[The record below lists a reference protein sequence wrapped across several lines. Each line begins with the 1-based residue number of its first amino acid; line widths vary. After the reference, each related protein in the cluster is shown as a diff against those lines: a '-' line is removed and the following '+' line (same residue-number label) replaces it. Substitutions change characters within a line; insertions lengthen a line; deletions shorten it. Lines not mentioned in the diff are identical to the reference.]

1 MNPMDAVHS
10 CLSAHSSASDAVVAV
25 REFHAG
31 VAQPDMALVLFFC
44 SSLYDLDALAGEMK
58 ACFGNVMV
66 VGCTTAGEFGPAGYL
81 DRSISGVSFSGAHF
95 SAVAGIQTNLHD
107 FDIDGGRR
115 FAYALRETLE
125 AREPA
130 AAPGSGFALMLV
142 DGLAVKEELVARAF
156 QDGIGEFPLVGGS
169 AGDGLNFRETRVY
182 FGGAFHADCALLV
195 LARTSFPVHP
205 FKTQHFICLAERL
218 VVTEADAVRR
228 IVKEINGL
236 PAAAEYARLAGVTVA
251 SLSPHA
257 FAASPVVVVIDGT
270 DYVRSIQSAN
280 PDGSLTFY
288 CAIEEGLV
296 FRVACCTDLLANL
309 EQAVVQ
315 IHNAVGP
322 PQLVVGFDCILRNLE
337 TCQRGLKDAVGEV
350 FVRERFVGFS
360 TYGEQLWGV
369 HVNQTLTGLAI
380 GGMQEHVHG

>member
-1 MNPMDAVHS
+1 MDAAHS
-10 CLSAHSSASDAVVAV
+10 CLSAHSSAPDAVQAV

-31 VAQPDMALVLFFC
+31 VAQPEMALVLFFC

-58 ACFGNVMV
+58 ACFGDVTV

-95 SAVAGIQTNLHD
+95 TAVAGIQTNLSD

-115 FAYALRETLE
+115 FAYALREGLE
-125 AREPA
+125 AGTPE

-182 FGGAFHADCALLV
+182 FGAAFHADSALLV
-195 LARTSFPVHP
+195 LVRTSFPVHP
-205 FKTQHFICLAERL
+205 FKTQHFICLEERL
-218 VVTEADAVRR
+218 VVTEADAARR

-236 PAAAEYARLAGVTVA
+236 PAAAEYARLAGVSVE

-296 FRVACCTDLLANL
+296 FRVARCTDLVANL

-315 IHNAVGP
+315 IHNAVGA
-322 PQLVVGFDCILRNLE
+322 PQLVLGFDCILRNLE
-337 TCQRGLKDAVGEV
+337 MCERGLKDAVGEV
-350 FVRERFVGFS
+350 FMREHFVGFS

-380 GGMQEHVHG
+380 GRMQEHVHG

>member
-1 MNPMDAVHS
+1 MDAVHS
-10 CLSAHSSASDAVVAV
+10 CLSAHACAPDAVQAV

-31 VAQPDMALVLFFC
+31 VAQSDMALVLFFC
-44 SSLYDLDALAGEMK
+44 SSRYDLDALAGEMK
-58 ACFGNVMV
+58 ACFGDVTV
-66 VGCTTAGEFGPAGYL
+66 VGCTTAGEIGPAGYL
-81 DRSISGVSFSGAHF
+81 DNSISGVSFSAQHF
-95 SAVAGIQTNLHD
+95 SAVAGIQKNLQD
-107 FDIDGGRR
+107 FDIDAGRR
-115 FAYALRETLE
+115 FAYALRESLETRTLE
-125 AREPA
+125 AA
-130 AAPGSGFALMLV
+130 SSSGFALLLV
-142 DGLAVKEELVARAF
+142 DGLSVKEELVARAF

-169 AGDGLNFRETRVY
+169 AGDGLDFGQTRVY
-182 FGGAFHADCALLV
+182 CDGTFHDDSALLV

-205 FKTQHFICLAERL
+205 FKTQHFSCLAERL
-218 VVTEADAVRR
+218 VVTEADAARR

-236 PAAAEYARLAGVTVA
+236 PAAAEYARLAGVTVE

-315 IHNAVGP
+315 IHNTVGT
-322 PQLVVGFDCILRNLE
+322 PQLVLGFDCILRNLE
-337 TCQRGLKDAVGEV
+337 MCQGGLKDVIGGV
-350 FVRERFVGFS
+350 FMREQFVGFS

-380 GGMQEHVHG
+380 GRTQEHAHG

>member
-1 MNPMDAVHS
+1 MDPVHS
-10 CLSAHSSASDAVVAV
+10 CLSAHSRVLDAVQAV
-25 REFHAG
+25 RELHAG
-31 VAQPDMALVLFFC
+31 LAQPDMALVLFFC

-58 ACFGNVMV
+58 ACFGDVTV
-66 VGCTTAGEFGPAGYL
+66 VGCTTAGEFGPEGYL
-81 DRSISGVSFSGAHF
+81 DHSISGVSFSAQHF
-95 SAVAGIQTNLHD
+95 SAVAGIQKNLKD

-115 FAYALRETLE
+115 FSHALRECLE
-125 AREPA
+125 ARTPDTL
-130 AAPGSGFALMLV
+130 PGSGFALMLV

-169 AGDGLNFRETRVY
+169 AGDGLDFGKTWVY
-182 FGGAFHADCALLV
+182 FDGAFHADSALLV

-205 FKTQHFICLAERL
+205 FKTQHFSCLAERL
-218 VVTEADAVRR
+218 VVTEADAARR

-236 PAAAEYARLAGVTVA
+236 PAAAEYARLAGVTVE

-296 FRVACCTDLLANL
+296 FRVACCTDLVANL

-315 IHNAVGP
+315 IHNAVGT
-322 PQLVVGFDCILRNLE
+322 PQLVLGFDCILRNLE
-337 TCQRGLKDAVGEV
+337 MRQRGLKDAVGQV
-350 FVRERFVGFS
+350 FMREHFVGFS

-380 GGMQEHVHG
+380 GGMQEHAHG

>member
-1 MNPMDAVHS
+1 MGAVHA
-10 CLSAHSSASDAVVAV
+10 CLSAHSSSPDAVRAV

-44 SSLYDLDALAGEMK
+44 SSLYDLDALAAEMK
-58 ACFGNVMV
+58 ACFGNATV

-81 DRSISGVSFSGAHF
+81 DHSISGVSFSGAHF
-95 SAVAGIQTNLHD
+95 SAVAGIHKNLGD
-107 FDIDGGRR
+107 FDIDSGRR
-115 FAYALRETLE
+115 FAHALREDFE
-125 AREPA
+125 ARKQE

-182 FGGAFHADCALLV
+182 FDGAFHTDSALLV
-195 LARTSFPVHP
+195 LARTSFPIHP
-205 FKTQHFICLAERL
+205 FKTQHFSCLAERL
-218 VVTEADAVRR
+218 VVTEADAARR